1 MDETKNFLGRGWAY
15 PVGVDKAG
23 GRVRLAL
30 YEDDIAE
37 AIRIILSTR
46 RGERLMRPDFGSSLH
61 EYVFEGD
68 SYGTR
73 ARISQAAEEA
83 LRLWEPR
90 VKDVE
95 VEVDFPSGGTGGF
108 ILNIFYIVRS
118 TNNPFNLV
126 YPYFLTES
134 V

>member
-1 MDETKNFLGRGWAY
+1 MDKSKNFLGCGWTY
-15 PVGVDKAG
+15 PVGVEKAS

-30 YEDDIAE
+30 YEDDIE
-37 AIRIILSTR
+37 QAIRIILSTR
-46 RGERLMRPDFGSSLH
+46 RNERLMRPDFGSGLH
-61 EYVFEGD
+61 EFLFDND

-73 ARISQAAEEA
+73 ARIRQATEEA

-90 VKDVE
+90 VKDVD
-95 VEVDFPSGGTGGF
+95 VEVDFPNGSTGGF
-108 ILNIFYIVRS
+108 VLNISYTVRS

>member
-1 MDETKNFLGRGWAY
+1 MDETKNFLGCGWAY
-15 PVGVDKAG
+15 PVGVEKAS

-30 YEDDIAE
+30 YEDDIE
-37 AIRIILSTR
+37 QAIRIILSTR

-61 EYVFEGD
+61 EYIFENDG
-68 SYGTR
+68 YGTR
-73 ARISQAAEEA
+73 ARIMQAAEEA
-83 LRLWEPR
+83 LNLWEPR

-95 VEVDFPSGGTGGF
+95 VEVDFPGGSTGGF
-108 ILNIFYIVRS
+108 ILNISYIVRS